1 MSKMRVVCS
10 WGVVVGA
17 LVLVVMSLEP
27 GGTVQAADP
36 AHRVSSLPGQPA
48 VRFGQYAGYVTV
60 DEEKG
65 RALFY
70 WLVEADH
77 RKASTMPISF
87 WFNGG
92 KLLFSLHPHIIIIC
106 LSEMHCW
113 GCNQSFTPQNFFC
126 TKKNRYPAPALPWH
140 SKKGKKKEKEIVFLQ
155 VMGKW
160 WS

>member
-10 WGVVVGA
+10 WGVAVGA

-27 GGTVQAADP
+27 GRTVQAADP

-65 RALFY
+65 KALFY

-77 RKASTMPISF
+77 LKASTMPISF

-92 KLLFSLHPHIIIIC
+92 KLLFSLHPHIIIC

-113 GCNQSFTPQNFFC
+113 GWNQSFISQNFFC
-126 TKKNRYPAPALPWH
+126 TKKPLTAHPCSAMAFQKR
-140 SKKGKKKEKEIVFLQ
+140 KKKEKEIVCLQ
-155 VMGKW
+155 VMGTW